1 MFRLDFS
8 RSSLSDNYHMLDKP
22 KVVAAPK
29 AVTPVE
35 TPKVEEKP
43 VEVANPA
50 VAPPKVKAKPKPAVA
65 PVKPVE
71 KVEVKPV
78 EKVEV
83 KPIEKVEEKVEE
95 KPKPPEVKAES
106 PEPRPRLRVIHKL
119 LNPTEGEPKPKRV
132 TEMSGLWKQAQAKG
146 LKGYNKMKKADLIKA
161 LA

>member
-1 MFRLDFS
+1 
-8 RSSLSDNYHMLDKP
+8 MLDKP

-119 LNPTEGEPKPKRV
+119 LNPTEGEQKPKRV